1 MSIRI
6 LLLAAG
12 LLAAAPADAQTVA
25 GTQCAAVPQEAPRDF
40 RRSAADSA
48 RDAAKNH
55 AVATIKNDVLES
67 AFRAGIQAPEGLVV
81 LEVRGRRAQHTTIH
95 PWRTNVSA
103 ELVQGAVDRHLGL
116 LAMLPERDRVLSM
129 RLDPLA
135 LPDSLTVEC
144 LPRLVDT
151 RQFTEE
157 VARIA
162 ERAMPLSPGSDPR
175 VQVHVRMLVSRDG
188 EVAYAT
194 VSRRGN
200 LGSLDRQVL
209 DAARRLRFVPAS
221 VGGMAVD
228 VWVEQP
234 VVLEVPVRPSDDR
247 RP

>member
-1 MSIRI
+1 MTIRV

-12 LLAAAPADAQTVA
+12 LLAAPAAAQSATAP
-25 GTQCAAVPQEAPRDF
+25 QCAAVPQEAPANF

-48 RDAAKNH
+48 RAAEKSRTIS
-55 AVATIKNDVLES
+55 TIKNDVVES
-67 AFRAGIQAPEGLVV
+67 AIRAGIPSPEGLIVM
-81 LEVRGRRAQHTTIH
+81 EVRGRRAQNTAIH
-95 PWRTNVSA
+95 PWRTNVPE
-103 ELVQGAVDRHLGL
+103 ELVREAVDRHLGL

-129 RLDPLA
+129 RLDPVT

-144 LPRLVDT
+144 LPRLADT
-151 RQFTEE
+151 RQFTDE

-162 ERAMPLSPGSDPR
+162 ERAMPLPPGSDPR

-221 VGGMAVD
+221 VGGTAVD